1 MGRSNMHLAAV
12 LLVVAGCG
20 DDGGSG
26 AGGGTTSSQTAAGST
41 GSSTSSQSSGST
53 VASTTSTTSVT
64 TTGSG
69 GAGDGS
75 CASPF
80 AISLPFEQ
88 TGVDSTGGS
97 DDVASTCE
105 PVPLPEAV
113 FRIGLATE
121 HTVTV
126 TATADSGDGISLEIR
141 AEDCTG
147 TLVGCVWQADGG
159 IEQVLTLPAG
169 SWVFIVQRS
178 PAGSFDFSVTE

>member
-1 MGRSNMHLAAV
+1 MHLAAV

-41 GSSTSSQSSGST
+41 GSSTSSQTAAGST
-53 VASTTSTTSVT
+53 VATTTSTTSAT
-64 TTGSG
+64 TTSSG

-75 CASPF
+75 CGSPF
-80 AISLPFEQ
+80 DISLPFEQ

-97 DDVASTCE
+97 DDVTSTCE
-105 PVPLPEAV
+105 PIPVPETV
-113 FRIGLATE
+113 FRIGFATE

-126 TATADSGDGISLEIR
+126 TAAADSGDGISLEIR
-141 AEDCTG
+141 AEDCSG